1 MEHMFHTMKYIFH
14 TLEYIFQTLEQNF
27 YHRENTFIA
36 LSYNNLSTMFQKT
49 QNKGMFNNQ
58 HDIIYGTP
66 FRDVKPV
73 TKSQETLKK
82 VKVCGMLK
90 PIVLFMVNRIQ
101 SREKEQ

>member
-1 MEHMFHTMKYIFH
+1 MEH
-14 TLEYIFQTLEQNF
+14 
-27 YHRENTFIA
+27 
-36 LSYNNLSTMFQKT
+36 
-49 QNKGMFNNQ
+49 
-58 HDIIYGTP
+58 P
-66 FRDVKPV
+66 FRDAKLV